1 MSKNYQKLRKNL
13 KVKMRNLLTLSRMN
27 LLSKNNKD
35 KKMLYNLNNSMN
47 KKNKI

>member
-1 MSKNYQKLRKNL
+1 
-13 KVKMRNLLTLSRMN
+13 MRNLLTLSRMN